1 MTLKIRR
8 TGASDYGQFTKVLVA
23 GSPGAGKTLLS
34 STWPNAFYA
43 SAEGGLMS
51 IADRGIPYTDVR
63 TISDLLMIKTV
74 LDNKREVVEETL
86 GFPVD
91 TVVVDTIDEVQR
103 ILVRERL
110 EEIGKDTLA
119 FQDWNFIAE
128 QMAAIVRGFRN
139 LPMHVIFTCHLKEVT
154 DNDTGRTSYKPQIQG
169 SYGDQISANV
179 DLALLLKT
187 TTKTEMIDNKAE
199 KVTRRVLQ
207 TVPDLAHEWIK
218 DRSGKLPAEIEIDFE
233 TDFQRIN
240 EYIFGGPKLKD
251 NKVQEI
257 VVELPELKPIKSA
270 AEAAVRPVRRPRVAA
285 SSTPAP
291 ATPRLVREPVVPSES
306 VVEPPV
312 VEEPKVLEAQAEQP
326 VITPVE
332 EDKSVDGI
340 LVKNPDK
347 FMPDKGLKLKPLDH
361 GTDIYCQSCG
371 NEIETIQRSELS
383 MVRFRAF
390 LCGTCYEEK
399 KR

>member
-8 TGASDYGQFTKVLVA
+8 TGASDYGQFTKVLIA
-23 GSPGAGKTLLS
+23 GAPGAGKTLMS
-34 STWPNAFYA
+34 STWPNPFYA

-63 TISDLLMIKTV
+63 SISDLLMIKTV
-74 LDNKREVVEETL
+74 LDNKKEVILETL
-86 GFPVD
+86 GFEVE
-91 TVVVDTIDEVQR
+91 TVVVDTIDEIQR
-103 ILVRERL
+103 ILIRERL
-110 EEIGKDTLA
+110 EEIGKDTLT
-119 FQDWNFIAE
+119 FQDWNFISE

-139 LPMHVIFTCHLKEVT
+139 LPMHVVFTCHLKEVT

-187 TTKTEMIDNKAE
+187 TTKTEMVDNKAE

-251 NKVQEI
+251 NQVQEI

-270 AEAAVRPVRRPRVAA
+270 AEAAVRPVRRPARPTATPAA
-285 SSTPAP
+285 PARREPAKAAPAP
-291 ATPRLVREPVVPSES
+291 AVEAPKPAPEPVVQAAEA
-306 VVEPPV
+306 EPV
-312 VEEPKVLEAQAEQP
+312 TE
-326 VITPVE
+326 T
-332 EDKSVDGI
+332 SVDGI

-347 FMPDKGLKLKPLDH
+347 YMPDKKLKLKCLGH

-371 NEIETIQRSELS
+371 NEIETVQRSELS
-383 MVRFRAF
+383 MVRFREF
-390 LCGTCYEEK
+390 LCGECYEEK

>member
-8 TGASDYGQFTKVLVA
+8 TGATDYGQFTKVLICGA
-23 GSPGAGKTLLS
+23 PGAGKTLLS
-34 STWPNAFYA
+34 STWPNPFYA

-74 LDNKREVVEETL
+74 LDSKKEVIEETL
-86 GFPVD
+86 GFPVE
-91 TVVVDTIDEVQR
+91 TVVIDTIDEIQR
-103 ILVRERL
+103 ILIRERL

-119 FQDWNFIAE
+119 FPDWNFVSE

-139 LPMHVIFTCHLKEVT
+139 LPMHVIFTCHLKEVS
-154 DNDTGRTSYKPQIQG
+154 DNETGRTFYKPQIQG
-169 SYGDQISANV
+169 GYGDQISANV

-199 KVTRRVLQ
+199 KVTRRILQ

-218 DRSGKLPAEIEIDFE
+218 DRSGKLPSEIEIDFQ
-233 TDFQRIN
+233 TDFERIN
-240 EYIFGGPKLKD
+240 DFIFGGPKLKETD
-251 NKVQEI
+251 IREVI
-257 VVELPELKPIKSA
+257 VELPELKPIKSA
-270 AEAAVRPVRRPRVAA
+270 AEAAVRPVRRTAARAVA
-285 SSTPAP
+285 TPLSEAPAPTPAVAPSRPARTPVAPTEATLDAP
-291 ATPRLVREPVVPSES
+291 ATLTVAEPAAEES
-306 VVEPPV
+306 
-312 VEEPKVLEAQAEQP
+312 KQ
-326 VITPVE
+326 
-332 EDKSVDGI
+332 VDGI

-347 FMPDKGLKLKPLDH
+347 FMPDKKIKLNCKDH

-371 NEIETIQRSELS
+371 DEIETVQRSELS
-383 MVRFRAF
+383 MVRFRQF
-390 LCGTCYEEK
+390 LCDKCYDAK